1 MALLD
6 WIFVIFGAAIALAG
20 SWIQLHPERVVP
32 SQSGPLQSSGWQ
44 LDPAALFQIRLLG
57 ACFLFM
63 GAFFALQM
71 TIDLTGLP
79 WWIGTLSGLVTAIAA
94 VAGVHA
100 RILRQQSKGRRSIP
114 QSGLPEK
121 ILELR

>member
-6 WIFVIFGAAIALAG
+6 WIFVIFGAAIGLTG

-32 SQSGPLQSSGWQ
+32 HQSGARQSSGWQ

-63 GAFFALQM
+63 GTFFALQM
-71 TIDLTGLP
+71 TIDLMRLP

-94 VAGVHA
+94 VAWVHA
-100 RILRQQSKGRRSIP
+100 RILREQHEGRRSIQ
-114 QSGLPEK
+114 QSPLPEK
-121 ILELR
+121 ALELR